1 MPCRQ
6 KDPRDKDSK
15 NRVWRIQTGVRTRWA
30 LLQEQAEAGFVSLY
44 VVVVTVGLLA
54 MAGLVIDGGNALA
67 AREQAAD
74 VAQQASR
81 AGANALSPDSLRGNP
96 TGLTASPAAA
106 QAAAQRV
113 LDAADVTGKIT
124 VGVAGDSV
132 TVTVVVHKSTTI
144 LSAVG
149 LTDISGTATATA
161 IALHGTTTGS
171 G

>member
-1 MPCRQ
+1 MRHLKALGATLVLLVLVAGIPLGMAATIGNPL
-6 KDPRDKDSK
+6 D
-15 NRVWRIQTGVRTRWA
+15 GWA
-30 LLQEQAEAGFVSLY
+30 YLK
-44 VVVVTVGLLA
+44 VGDLTDA
-54 MAGLVIDGGNALA
+54 VVIDGGNALA
-67 AREQAAD
+67 AREQATD

-81 AGANALSPDSLRGNP
+81 AGADELSPDSLRGNP
-96 TGLTASPAAA
+96 TGLTASPATA

-113 LDAADVTGKIT
+113 LDAADVTGKVT

-132 TVTVVVHKSTTI
+132 TVTVVVHKTTTI